1 MAMAENLEIEIK
13 IQLESFTDYLKLIG
27 YLGSI
32 DHELDHLNAFFDS
45 SDRKL
50 SAAGYALRVRATD
63 TSGSVTLKSR
73 GSQSEV
79 VAVRDEIIGEIG
91 FGVAREVI
99 DGRTDLMSLE
109 CEPIAIVREKF
120 PDFKPTLLLKFRNH
134 RKVKKYSL
142 GETEYELEIDKTD
155 YADASTDY
163 ELEVELSD
171 ESEAER
177 VIAALRKI
185 FDSLAMPFV
194 PQTKSKFARALER
207 FQQ

>member
-1 MAMAENLEIEIK
+1 MARTQNLEIEIK

-27 YLGSI
+27 YLGPI

-45 SDRKL
+45 PDRKL

-73 GSQSEV
+73 GSQSET

-91 FGVAREVI
+91 SGVAREVI
-99 DGRTDLMSLE
+99 DGSIKLMSLE
-109 CEPIAIVREKF
+109 CEPLAIVREKF
-120 PDFKPTLLLKFRNH
+120 PDFQPTLLLKFRNH

-171 ESEAER
+171 ESEAES
-177 VIAALRKI
+177 VIAGLRKI

-194 PQTKSKFARALER
+194 PQTKSKFARALDR
-207 FQQ
+207 M